1 MFLALTQLL
10 EPKTFD
16 LAVLLRLPRRVVVLT
31 SLPLWRRGGREVE
44 ADAALLGLC
53 FSAAEKLRT
62 ELGLEAGLLQARP
75 LGLPL
80 LGVVVVV
87 VFLGR
92 GPIRLEVVVASL
104 LADRLFE
111 RHLDG
116 DSGVVLD
123 RGADVEL
130 RPRTEAD
137 GGLNS
142 IRDSPRR
149 AGSGGPKLAGVEG
162 RSAGSEAGGDERKQ
176 VGHLVLDRLCEMS

>member
-1 MFLALTQLL
+1 MFLVLTQLL

-80 LGVVVVV
+80 LGMVVVV

-92 GPIRLEVVVASL
+92 GQIRLEVVVASL

-116 DSGVVLD
+116 DGGVVLD
-123 RGADVEL
+123 GGADVEL